1 MVFSN
6 HKSIA
11 RRPYRRRL
19 LLPARVDDT
28 VVSAAVA
35 GITPQNAINL
45 QYVLVPELAMTSRPA
60 AMAPAIDL
68 HPAQGIQVSQP
79 RGGIQCSH
87 LVQAT
92 VAAGK

>member
-11 RRPYRRRL
+11 RQRL

-28 VVSAAVA
+28 VVSLPSPASH
-35 GITPQNAINL
+35 GDEINL

-60 AMAPAIDL
+60 AMAPAIDQ
-68 HPAQGIQVSQP
+68 HPALGIQVSQP

-87 LVQAT
+87 IVQAT